1 MTTRRLPLAI
11 VTLCGVLLAIAC
23 VLALA
28 ARHQGVDLL
37 GPQLLAG
44 CATLAYPLVGAIV
57 ASRRPQ
63 NPIGWILLGIGVAT
77 ALRTLVQEY
86 AVYGIFVRPQGLP
99 WSHAAAIVANA
110 SWLGGQIIIGIV
122 FVALLF
128 PDGRLP
134 SPRWRRPVLWLM
146 LPSLVLASADDWLAP
161 DPLSAPFDS
170 IRNPLALGF
179 VQSQE
184 WITIIAPIVF
194 LGFIVAAGVS
204 LVGRLRRARGL
215 ERRQLVCF
223 VAPLTCGAV
232 LAVLAWAIWLV
243 GADRGGVV
251 LGGAVLCALVA
262 IPVAIGVAILR
273 YRLYDLDRFVTRSLV
288 YGAVTA
294 VLVGAYAAVMLLVI
308 GPSLDSGSGF
318 AISLVAAIGV
328 AVVFGP
334 LRRRLQDAIDV
345 RFGWGAGDPY
355 VELANLGRELGVT
368 SAHAAAL
375 ELVVDTARRAFRVPY
390 AAIDLEHDG
399 AFEPAAS
406 QGAPAGELTTVPLGY
421 AGVTVGRLTIG
432 KSDLTETDRRLL
444 VDLSRQAA
452 IAAHA
457 ARLTGDLQRSRERLV
472 AAREEE
478 RRRLRRDLHDGLGP
492 TLAGMLLQLDAAD
505 LLVDSDPA
513 RADTVLVALKHTAQQ
528 GIDDIRRLVYELRPP
543 ALDDL
548 GLIGAIERQTGL
560 FPGLSVS
567 VLVPSPIGELPA
579 AVEVAAYRI
588 VVEALTNVARHADAR
603 RCTVQIARNGG
614 LELEV
619 SDDGIG
625 LPDAVV
631 ANVGLGSMRE
641 RAAELGGTCTI
652 ACASSGGTR
661 VHALI
666 PIPAV

>member
-204 LVGRLRRARGL
+204 LVGRLRRARGPRAATARL
-215 ERRQLVCF
+215 LRRPADVRCRPRRAGVGDLARRRRPGRGRARWRGALRAF
-223 VAPLTCGAV
+223 GDSRRDRRRDPPL
-232 LAVLAWAIWLV
+232 
-243 GADRGGVV
+243 
-251 LGGAVLCALVA
+251 
-262 IPVAIGVAILR
+262 
-273 YRLYDLDRFVTRSLV
+273 RLYDLDRFVTRSLV

-294 VLVGAYAAVMLLVI
+294 VLVGAYAALMLLVI

-345 RFGWGAGDPY
+345 RFGWGA
-355 VELANLGRELGVT
+355 
-368 SAHAAAL
+368 
-375 ELVVDTARRAFRVPY
+375 
-390 AAIDLEHDG
+390 
-399 AFEPAAS
+399 
-406 QGAPAGELTTVPLGY
+406 
-421 AGVTVGRLTIG
+421 
-432 KSDLTETDRRLL
+432 
-444 VDLSRQAA
+444 
-452 IAAHA
+452 
-457 ARLTGDLQRSRERLV
+457 
-472 AAREEE
+472 
-478 RRRLRRDLHDGLGP
+478 
-492 TLAGMLLQLDAAD
+492 
-505 LLVDSDPA
+505 
-513 RADTVLVALKHTAQQ
+513 
-528 GIDDIRRLVYELRPP
+528 
-543 ALDDL
+543 
-548 GLIGAIERQTGL
+548 
-560 FPGLSVS
+560 
-567 VLVPSPIGELPA
+567 
-579 AVEVAAYRI
+579 
-588 VVEALTNVARHADAR
+588 
-603 RCTVQIARNGG
+603 
-614 LELEV
+614 
-619 SDDGIG
+619 
-625 LPDAVV
+625 
-631 ANVGLGSMRE
+631 
-641 RAAELGGTCTI
+641 
-652 ACASSGGTR
+652 
-661 VHALI
+661 
-666 PIPAV
+666 